1 MLKIRAMSAVQSI
14 QTAQMMVILMSFLAL
29 PLFSSCSTALGDTTS
44 LSCSLYNSED
54 SLDVSLGGEN
64 FDFKG
69 SAILEPTSLYYRN
82 GGGSTQPDCSY
93 DYSASFNGVTLE
105 SGAESDSG
113 AFSWHTNADSNYCG
127 DGARSFDLSAK
138 NMVKDGTLSSHYSNP
153 DHGVEEDV
161 DVDGAHYSE
170 SIKLS
175 EGDMDAEGQGSSHD
189 DEFYYSFSQTMDEEE
204 MGSEVE
210 ADSGASVW
218 KVSVDDDKGEGS
230 AEASTLTATNLVE
243 DGSLKSSYFNPN
255 LDVEETVDA
264 EKAVYLEKETIT
276 HGSIDSSGNGVTIE
290 KEESTSPS
298 EGQSDTKGLHQ
309 SIGIKDEDKWSEV
322 TADVEGDTDVQWVGG
337 VKSDAS
343 KSSVGLRVDG
353 YGTITEMD
361 QLKMIGKAKDFPIQT
376 LPAGDVDISYNYPY
390 RDKGFLD
397 SLELYREEVE
407 EFFDDYH
414 VEVSPALYYYLNQ
427 KMYVNSYE
435 IPPDP
440 NDALLPE
447 DHYKMNMA
455 FTMKEA

>member
-1 MLKIRAMSAVQSI
+1 MQDVLKIRAM
-14 QTAQMMVILMSFLAL
+14 QTVQMMVILTSFLAL
-29 PLFSSCSTALGDTTS
+29 PLFASCSTALGDTMS

-54 SLDVSLGGEN
+54 SLSVSLDGEN
-64 FDFKG
+64 FDFMG
-69 SAILEPTSLYYRN
+69 SAILDPTSLYYRN

-93 DYSASFNGVTLE
+93 DYSVSFDGVTLE

-113 AFSWHTNADSNYCG
+113 AFSWHANADSNYCG

-138 NMVKDGTLSSHYSNP
+138 NMVNDGTLSSHYSNP
-153 DHGVEEDV
+153 DHSVEEDV
-161 DVDGAHYSE
+161 DVEGAHYSE
-170 SIKLS
+170 NIKLS
-175 EGDMDAEGQGSSHD
+175 EGDMDAEGLGASHD
-189 DEFYYSFSQTMDEEE
+189 DGFYYSFSQTMDEEE

-218 KVSVDDDKGEGS
+218 KVSVDDDIEKDSTG
-230 AEASTLTATNLVE
+230 ASTLTAINLVE

-255 LDVEETVDA
+255 LNVDETV
-264 EKAVYLEKETIT
+264 ETENAVYLEKGTIS
-276 HGSIDSSGNGVTIE
+276 HGRIDSSGNGVTIE
-290 KEESTSPS
+290 KKGSSSTS
-298 EGQSDTKGLHQ
+298 EDQLETKGLHQ
-309 SIGIKDEDKWSEV
+309 SIGIKDEDEDKWSEV
-322 TADVEGDTDVQWVGG
+322 TADVAGDTEVRWVSG
-337 VKSDAS
+337 VKSEAS
-343 KSSVGLRVDG
+343 KSSVGLKVDG
-353 YGTITEMD
+353 YGTITKMD

-407 EFFDDYH
+407 EFLDDYH

-440 NDALLPE
+440 NNALLPE
-447 DHYKMNMA
+447 DHYEMNMA